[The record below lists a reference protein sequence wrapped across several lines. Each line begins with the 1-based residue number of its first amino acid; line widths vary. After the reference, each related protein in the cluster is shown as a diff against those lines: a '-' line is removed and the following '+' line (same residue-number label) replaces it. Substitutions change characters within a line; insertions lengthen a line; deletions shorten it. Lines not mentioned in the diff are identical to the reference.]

1 MRGYLWV
8 SAGAFVV
15 AGVFAAPSPVAAQVY
30 PTRQIELVVPFVAG
44 GTTAAWRPYQ
54 DLFQPGADGLAA
66 HQGRDAAGARRLHRQ
81 RGGSEVSATGTGNI
95 HQQCL

>member
-1 MRGYLWV
+1 MFSGEIGSLQLRTSY
-8 SAGAFVV
+8 VV
-15 AGVFAAPSPVAAQVY
+15 AGTIGSGEM
-30 PTRQIELVVPFVAG
+30 QIELVVPIVAG